1 MEPATQRKWLRGVVG
16 LVLFITVHTAAP
28 STPGVA
34 EGFGHTLAVDRF
46 GNVYAWGNNGAG
58 QLGDG
63 TTNPSLVPIAVPG
76 LAGIVDVAAGDDTN
90 MNGSS
95 FAVRSDGV
103 VFAWGYNG
111 QGQLGLGNTNPGPM
125 SPTQIPSFSG
135 VLSVSAGE
143 DFAVALKKDGTV
155 WAWGDNT
162 DGQLGE
168 GDNFPSS
175 SPLQVPGLS
184 NIVKVT
190 AGVLQALALRAD
202 GAVFAWGF
210 NNKGQIGNN
219 SQIDSLVPVQVGG
232 LPVAAIDIMGSLFE
246 SYAALADG
254 SVYGWGENDR
264 GEAGDLTTVNP
275 RLTPVRALG
284 FLPRIVKLGR
294 GNETGQA
301 GQAHALDGRLW
312 KWGGNLEGQLGDG
325 YQYNA
330 NPVPQMLSGLV
341 NQNVMVSAAGLT
353 AHHVRA
359 DGSVYG
365 WGANFQGPGE
375 TGTSAA
381 SPPNFVPTPLPV
393 LGVGGAGQLNLG
405 NFDGRKSNFSGA
417 NNDGWLLWRLPSLGA
432 NTLWRLN
439 GNSVTVNTAITAVG
453 TTWHVAGTGDLNG
466 DGRADIVWVEAG
478 GAIVVW
484 EMNGT
489 TITSSAVVGA
499 VPAGWSLVAV
509 GDVNGDG
516 KDDLIFRS
524 STGVVAAW
532 IMDGFSVRNV
542 EVIGSMATNYQ
553 LAWVAD
559 FDGNGIKDFLW
570 FDPATGSAIIWEL
583 FATAPINV
591 WNLGTLGPGW
601 TPAVVGDFDG
611 DGRADILWRNG
622 ATNVIWYMNAGVAK
636 TTQLMPTVDPSWQP
650 VAVLDASGVGRDD
663 IIWLN
668 SGGSVVR
675 WQMVGI
681 GQTPNVAVVAVQG
694 TGWQVVG
701 QH

>member
-1 MEPATQRKWLRGVVG
+1 MKLPMRWKGWRAVVG
-16 LVLFITVHTAAP
+16 IILLGASQWIFATVPEVSDPA
-28 STPGVA
+28 
-34 EGFGHTLAVDRF
+34 GFTLAVDRF
-46 GNVYAWGNNGAG
+46 GAVYAWGNNGSG

-63 TTNPSLVPIAVPG
+63 TTNPSLVPEVVSS
-76 LAGIVDVAAGDDTN
+76 LSGIVSVAGGGVAPQGF
-90 MNGSS
+90 S

-103 VFAWGYNG
+103 AFAWGYNADG
-111 QGQLGLGNTNPGPM
+111 ELGLGNTSTGPM
-125 SPTQIPSFSG
+125 VPTQIPSFAN
-135 VLSVSAGE
+135 VLTVSAGKQ
-143 DFAVALKKDGTV
+143 FAVALKKDGTV
-155 WAWGDNT
+155 WAWGANDH
-162 DGQLGE
+162 GQLGK

-175 SPLQVPGLS
+175 SPLQVPGLA
-184 NIVKVT
+184 NMVKVV
-190 AGVLQALALRAD
+190 AGGTHVLALRAD
-202 GAVFAWGF
+202 GAVFAWGY
-210 NNKGQIGNN
+210 NLYGQVGNN
-219 SQIDSLVPVQVGG
+219 SPIDSLVPVQVG
-232 LPVAAIDIMGSLFE
+232 LPGAAIDIAASSIE
-246 SYAALADG
+246 SWAALADG
-254 SVYGWGENDR
+254 SVYGWGDNAV
-264 GEAGDLTTVNP
+264 GQVGDLTRVITRP
-275 RLTPVRALG
+275 TPVRARG
-284 FLPRIVKLGR
+284 FLPRTVKLAR
-294 GNETGQA
+294 ANPLGQA
-301 GQAHALDGRLW
+301 AQAHALDGRLW
-312 KWGGNLEGQLGDG
+312 KWGWGDYGQMGDG
-325 YQYNA
+325 YQTTA
-330 NPVPQMLSGLV
+330 NPMPQMLSGLG
-341 NQNVMVSAAGLT
+341 NQGVMASSSGLQS
-353 AHHVRA
+353 HHVRTGGTVA
-359 DGSVYG
+359 G
-365 WGANFQGPGE
+365 WGANSFGPGE
-375 TGTSAA
+375 TGTANA
-381 SPPNFVPTPLPV
+381 SPPTVVSTPVVV
-393 LGVGGAGQLNLG
+393 LGVGGAGFLNLG

-439 GNSVTVNTAITAVG
+439 GNSVTVNQAITAVG

-489 TITSSAVVGA
+489 TITSSAVVGT

-516 KDDLIFRS
+516 KDDLVFRS
-524 STGVVAAW
+524 AGGVVAAW

-601 TPAVVGDFDG
+601 TPALVGDFDG

-636 TTQLMPTVDPSWQP
+636 TTQLMPTVDVSWTP
-650 VAVLDASGVGRDD
+650 VAVMDATGFGQDD

-668 SGGSVVR
+668 TGGTVVR
-675 WQMVGI
+675 WQMQGI
-681 GQTPNVAVVAVQG
+681 GQAPVVAVIAVQG
-694 TGWQVVG
+694 VGWQVVG

>member
-1 MEPATQRKWLRGVVG
+1 MKSQKRWIWWISSVIGLGMYATAQVAV
-16 LVLFITVHTAAP
+16 P
-28 STPGVA
+28 STPRVA
-34 EGFGHTLAVDRF
+34 AGYGHTLAVDRF
-46 GNVYAWGNNGAG
+46 GATYSWGNNTFG

-63 TTNPSLVPIAVPG
+63 TTNPSLVPIVVPG
-76 LAGIVDVAAGDDTN
+76 LSGIVDVAAGGDTFVAF
-90 MNGSS
+90 S

-111 QGQLGLGNTNPGPM
+111 AGELGLGNTNPGPK
-125 SPTQIPSFSG
+125 SPTQLPSLSG
-135 VLSVSAGE
+135 VLSVSAGGG
-143 DFAVALKKDGTV
+143 FAVALKKDGTV
-155 WAWGDNT
+155 WAWGDNSH
-162 DGQLGE
+162 GELGK

-175 SPLQVPGLS
+175 SPLQVPGLA
-184 NIVKVT
+184 NIVKVV
-190 AGVLQALALRAD
+190 AGSRHVLALRAD
-202 GAVFAWGF
+202 GAVFAWGY
-210 NNKGQIGNN
+210 NVAGQIGNN
-219 SQIDSLVPVQVGG
+219 SQIDSLVPVQVSG
-232 LPVAAIDIMGSLFE
+232 LPASAIDVMASYEE
-246 SYAALADG
+246 SWAALADG
-254 SVYGWGENDR
+254 SVYGWGLNVY
-264 GEAGDLTTVNP
+264 GEAGNLTTVQNQ
-275 RLTPVRALG
+275 LTPVKALG
-284 FLPRIVKLGR
+284 FLPRVVKLGR
-294 GNETGQA
+294 SAAYGQA
-301 GQAHALDGRLW
+301 AQAHALDGRLW
-312 KWGGNLEGQLGDG
+312 KWGVGQFASLGDG
-325 YQYNA
+325 YQTDP
-330 NPVPQMLSGLV
+330 NPVPQMLSGGV
-341 NQNVMVSAAGLT
+341 NQGIMESSAGSQS
-353 AHHVRA
+353 HHVRA
-359 DGSVYG
+359 NGFAYG
-365 WGANFQGPGE
+365 WGYNIGGPGE

-381 SPPNFVPTPLPV
+381 TPPNYVLTPSPV
-393 LGVGGAGQLNLG
+393 LGVGGTGQLNLG

-417 NNDGWLLWRLPSLGA
+417 NGDGWLFWRLPSLGA

-439 GNSVTVNTAITAVG
+439 GNSVTVNQAITAVG
-453 TTWHVAGTGDLNG
+453 TTWSVAGTGDLNG
-466 DGRADIVWVEAG
+466 DGKADIVWVEAG

-499 VPAGWSLVAV
+499 VPSGWSLVAV

-524 STGVVAAW
+524 NTGVVAAW

-601 TPAVVGDFDG
+601 TPALVGDFDG

-636 TTQLMPTVDPSWQP
+636 TTQLMPTVDVSWTP
-650 VAVLDASGVGRDD
+650 VAVMDATGFGQDD

-668 SGGSVVR
+668 TGGTVVR
-675 WQMVGI
+675 WQMQGI
-681 GQTPNVAVVAVQG
+681 GQAPVVAVIAVQG
-694 TGWQVVG
+694 VGWQVVG